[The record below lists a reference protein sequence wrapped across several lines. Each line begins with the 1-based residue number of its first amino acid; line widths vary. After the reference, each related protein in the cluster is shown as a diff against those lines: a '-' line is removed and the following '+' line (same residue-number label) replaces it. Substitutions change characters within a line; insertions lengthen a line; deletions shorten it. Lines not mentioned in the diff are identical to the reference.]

1 MYLNYNVLKTCKNS
15 KIIVQMIAEY
25 TVCIFRC
32 NCGHCGVDLLVN
44 AREYRCCKEIGE
56 CVGKF
61 TFEGKDALCITQH
74 WEYSPIT
81 HEAVLKNV
89 GPMLVMK
96 CGTRYKQRNRFR
108 IDNE

>member
-1 MYLNYNVLKTCKNS
+1 MYLNYKVLKTCKNS
-15 KIIVQMIAEY
+15 KIIVQMIAKY

-44 AREYRCCKEIGE
+44 AREYRSCKEIGE

-61 TFEGKDALCITQH
+61 TLEGKDALCITQH